1 MSESEKLPKSELGGL
16 RAVAAF
22 EFSKGLLVVLVG
34 LGLISLSRS
43 DLGIADVAEN
53 LLYILHIN
61 PDWHLSQIF
70 LKATERLDDMNLVT
84 VALVAAAYSSLRFIE
99 AYGLWRA
106 RVWAEWV
113 ALLSG
118 VIYLPLEIHHLIHK
132 PGVVSWSVLLINVAI
147 VLYMAFLR
155 FESRAKRIP
164 TVIATDQA
172 IPPFR

>member
-1 MSESEKLPKSELGGL
+1 MSQSEKLAKAELRGL
-16 RAVAAF
+16 RAVATL

-43 DLGIADVAEN
+43 ALGVQDIAEN

-61 PDWHLSQIF
+61 PDLRLSQVF
-70 LKATERLDDMNLVT
+70 LRATARLDDLNIMT
-84 VALVAAAYSSLRFIE
+84 VALVAAAYSSMRFIE

-106 RVWAEWV
+106 RVWAEWF

-118 VIYLPLEIHHLIHK
+118 LVYLPLEVHHLIRK
-132 PGVVSWSVLLINVAI
+132 PGVVSWSVLIINLAI

-155 FESRAKRIP
+155 LESRTRKFASP
-164 TVIATDQA
+164 VAVD
-172 IPPFR
+172 